1 MTIKQ
6 LISDKVALMDANN
19 ESYSFLHSEK
29 DWQNLNGDEAIL
41 PAVYLDMPI
50 KYRTKTSVTG
60 YKEKTYVLMLL
71 FLFKSELDD
80 EPNQQE
86 QTFLKAEN
94 AQQQFEIILDNDADN
109 ISTWTSGE
117 CMQVLNLFDCNMSGV
132 LMPLEI
138 TLRNNDSV
146 CL

>member
-29 DWQNLNGDEAIL
+29 DWQNLNADEEIL

-50 KYRTKTSVTG
+50 KYRTKTSATG
-60 YKEKTYVLMLL
+60 YKEKTYILMLL

-80 EPNQQE
+80 SPGQQE
-86 QTFLKAEN
+86 ETFLKAEN

-109 ISTWTSGE
+109 IASWTSGE
-117 CMQVLNLFDCNMSGV
+117 CIQVLNLFDCNMSGV
-132 LMPLEI
+132 MMPLEI

>member
-80 EPNQQE
+80 EPSQQE

-109 ISTWTSGE
+109 ISAWTSGE

>member
-29 DWQNLNGDEAIL
+29 DWQNLNADEEIL

-80 EPNQQE
+80 EPSQQE

>member
-80 EPNQQE
+80 EPSQQE

>member
-29 DWQNLNGDEAIL
+29 DWQNLNADEEIL

-80 EPNQQE
+80 EPSQQE

-109 ISTWTSGE
+109 ISSWTSGE

>member
-80 EPNQQE
+80 GPSQQE

-94 AQQQFEIILDNDADN
+94 AQQQFEIILDSDADN

>member
-29 DWQNLNGDEAIL
+29 DWQNLNADEEIL

-60 YKEKTYVLMLL
+60 YKEKTYILMLL

-80 EPNQQE
+80 EPSQQE

>member
-6 LISDKVALMDANN
+6 LISDKVALMDANGD
-19 ESYSFLHSEK
+19 SFSFLHSEK
-29 DWQNLNGDEAIL
+29 DWQNLNADEEIL

-50 KYRTKTSVTG
+50 KYRTITSLTG
-60 YKEKTYVLMLL
+60 YKEKTYILMIL
-71 FLFKSELDD
+71 FLYKSELDD
-80 EPNQQE
+80 SPDMQE

-94 AQQQFEIILDNDADN
+94 SQQQFEMLLDDDSNNVVSYVA
-109 ISTWTSGE
+109 GE

-138 TLRNNDSV
+138 TLRNTDSV

>member
-6 LISDKVALMDANN
+6 LISDKVALMDANGD
-19 ESYSFLHSEK
+19 SFSFLHSEK
-29 DWQNLNGDEAIL
+29 DWQNLNADEEIL

-50 KYRTKTSVTG
+50 KYRTKTSLTG
-60 YKEKTYVLMLL
+60 YKEKTYILMLL
-71 FLFKSELDD
+71 FLYKSELDD
-80 EPNQQE
+80 SPEQQE
-86 QTFLKAEN
+86 QTFVKAEN
-94 AQQQFEIILDNDADN
+94 SQQQFEMLLDDDSDN
-109 ISTWTSGE
+109 IVNYVAGE

-138 TLRNNDSV
+138 TLRNTDSV

>member
-50 KYRTKTSVTG
+50 KYRTKTNVTG

-80 EPNQQE
+80 EPSQQE